1 MYSLIVEN
9 IKCIIAAGG
18 LGTRLQDFRG
28 NKSTKILLDVKGTS
42 MINRQISQL
51 YKWGMRKFV
60 IITNPE
66 YLDMVKEDTLS
77 KFENLKIDFTIQ
89 EEPKGISHALYQA
102 RDFVDQNEKIFFV
115 LGDNFFENNP
125 FNNFHLDKFEEGAC
139 IFTTEVSNP
148 EEFGVAQIDG
158 DGKVLSIEE
167 KPHHPKSNAA
177 VVGIYMFDNSVFNK
191 IDTLEPSERGEYEIV
206 DLCNIFISENKCLN
220 LNIDFTVQEEP
231 KGISHALYQ
240 ARDYV
245 DQNEKIFFV
254 LGDNF
259 FENNPFNNFHLDK
272 FEEGACIFTTEVSNP
287 EEFGVAEIDGDGK
300 VLSIEE
306 KPHHPKS
313 NAAVV
318 GIYMF
323 DDTVFKKIETLEPSA
338 RGEYEVTDLCN
349 IYVNENKCLNLDL
362 NGWWIDAGTP
372 ERIIELEEKLS

>member
-66 YLDMVKEDTLS
+66 YLNMVKEDTLN
-77 KFENLKIDFTIQ
+77 KFDNLK
-89 EEPKGISHALYQA
+89 
-102 RDFVDQNEKIFFV
+102 
-115 LGDNFFENNP
+115 
-125 FNNFHLDKFEEGAC
+125 
-139 IFTTEVSNP
+139 
-148 EEFGVAQIDG
+148 
-158 DGKVLSIEE
+158 
-167 KPHHPKSNAA
+167 
-177 VVGIYMFDNSVFNK
+177 
-191 IDTLEPSERGEYEIV
+191 
-206 DLCNIFISENKCLN
+206 
-220 LNIDFTVQEEP
+220 IDFTVQEEP
-231 KGISHALYQ
+231 RGISHALYQ

-259 FENNPFNNFHLDK
+259 FQNNPFNNFHFDK

-287 EEFGVAEIDGDGK
+287 EEFGVAEIDSNGN

-306 KPHHPKS
+306 KPNHPKS

-323 DDTVFKKIETLEPSA
+323 DDSVFKKIETLEPSA
-338 RGEYEVTDLCN
+338 RGEYEITDLCN
-349 IYVNENKCLNLDL
+349 IYVNDNKCLNLDL
-362 NGWWIDAGTP
+362 KGWWIDAGTP
-372 ERIIELEEKLS
+372 ERIIELEDKLS